1 MKLTQST
8 IEQVISLLKG
18 EEGQMSKR
26 AIARQVFGETSRE
39 STVRHIEKKHFSEF
53 SETRQMSYLEAIHK
67 DYNKAKIL
75 VLDIETAPILGHV
88 WSLWNNNL
96 GLNQVDTYWYM
107 LSFTAK
113 WAHETEDQVIYMDK
127 RDSFNNEDDTEMLKV
142 LWDLLDEADF
152 VVGQNIRKFDMK
164 KINARFILN
173 GFTKPSTYRQIDT
186 LLIAKSLFGFT
197 SNKLEYMTD
206 KLCKKYKKKKH
217 LKFPGHTLWSECMKG
232 NLEAWDEMKEYNIFD
247 VLSNQELYEIFM
259 PWDAK
264 LPNFDLYVD
273 GVLDMNEWVEDGFH
287 FTNLGKYQRY
297 RHTVT
302 GQQRRGRDNL
312 LSPEKRKSLL
322 ANIVS

>member
-1 MKLTQST
+1 MRLEQSIIDLVVKYLQDGST
-8 IEQVISLLKG
+8 
-18 EEGQMSKR
+18 SKR
-26 AIARQVFGETSRE
+26 GIAREIFGKDSKE
-39 STVRHIEKKHFSEF
+39 STVRHIEKKYFSPVDLTVEK
-53 SETRQMSYLEAIHK
+53 SYLEGVQS
-67 DYNKAKIL
+67 DYTKAKIL

-96 GLNQVDTYWYM
+96 GLNQIDTDWYI

-113 WAHETEDQVIYMDK
+113 WAHEGEEDVIYMDK
-127 RDSFNNEDDTEMLKV
+127 RETFDNEDDTEMLKV
-142 LWDLLDEADF
+142 LWDLLNEADF
-152 VVGQNIRKFDMK
+152 VLGQNIRKFDMK

-173 GFTKPSTYRQIDT
+173 GFPKPSTYRQIDT

-217 LKFPGHTLWSECMKG
+217 LKFPGHTLWSECLKG
-232 NLEAWDEMKEYNIFD
+232 NIEAWDEMKEYNIFD
-247 VLSNQELYEIFM
+247 VLSNQELYEVFM

-273 GVLDMNEWVEDGFH
+273 EELDMSEWVEDGFH
-287 FTNLGKYQRY
+287 MTNLGKYQRY
-297 RHTVT
+297 RHVVT
-302 GQQRRGRDNL
+302 GQQRRGRENL

-322 ANIVS
+322 ANIVD